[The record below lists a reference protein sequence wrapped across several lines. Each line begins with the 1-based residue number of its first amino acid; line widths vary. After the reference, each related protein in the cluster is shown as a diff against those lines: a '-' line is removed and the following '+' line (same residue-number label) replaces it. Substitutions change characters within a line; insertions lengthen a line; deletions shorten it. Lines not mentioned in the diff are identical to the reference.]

1 MPFQNF
7 FSEPWGLR
15 VLGQNFPVCLYFI
28 QTTFPKNTDK
38 IQKQQ
43 QRKQMKQNNL

>member
-7 FSEPWGLR
+7 FSEPRGLR

-28 QTTFPKNTDK
+28 QTTFPNNTDK

-43 QRKQMKQNNL
+43 QRKQKKQNNL